1 MVVYG
6 DADGAVQGDKMPAVR
21 YRQSLLLVTV
31 RVPMPLDAIR
41 SMGAKMYLNKYFE
54 DFGEVIEVEVEPK
67 SNMATMLV
75 QLKGEAVPLWLKVD
89 YRVEPDAF
97 VVVHFRCEREWIGNA
112 LNRFLGG
119 KRFDIS
125 SSLTQTVL
133 NLLL

>member
-1 MVVYG
+1 
-6 DADGAVQGDKMPAVR
+6 MPAVR
-21 YRQSLLLVTV
+21 YRQSLLLVIA
-31 RVPMPLDAIR
+31 RVSMPLDAIR
-41 SMGAKMYLNKYFE
+41 SLGAKMYLNKYFE

-75 QLKGEAVPLWLKVD
+75 QLKGEAAPLWLKVD

-97 VVVHFRCEREWIGNA
+97 VVVHFRCEREWVGNA

-125 SSLTQTVL
+125 SGFTQTVL

>member
-1 MVVYG
+1 
-6 DADGAVQGDKMPAVR
+6 
-21 YRQSLLLVTV
+21 
-31 RVPMPLDAIR
+31 MPLDAIR

-75 QLKGEAVPLWLKVD
+75 QLKGEAAPLWLKVD

-125 SSLTQTVL
+125 SGLTQTVL